1 MYGQHIQFQ
10 SHNSSGGNLMIENV
24 ENILMV
30 LSKQQ
35 QNKLKDFL
43 LSEIDDDVLEETI
56 KFVLSDD
63 NEKKE
68 KFQNLLYDGEKY
80 DGVFLEGNQYLIAST
95 DKSVVLID
103 ALSEEKGVNELDT
116 RIKVD
121 INHFISLISNKM
133 KVLNLLDA
141 R

>member
-1 MYGQHIQFQ
+1 MYGQRIQFQ
-10 SHNSSGGNLMIENV
+10 IHNSGGNLMIDNM
-24 ENILMV
+24 ENILIMFD
-30 LSKQQ
+30 KQQ

-56 KFVLSDD
+56 NFVLSDD
-63 NEKKE
+63 SEKKE